1 MTDNYAGPEV
11 ANRWVDQFKA
21 RVPFKAHGFSDRTA
35 KALLE
40 YGVDGPERLLLMDPR
55 VIRCIPGVGD
65 FCMKEIELYR
75 ARFSH

>member
-1 MTDNYAGPEV
+1 MLGRKLPIDGSTNLRRAYRLKPMGSV
-11 ANRWVDQFKA
+11 IGQ
-21 RVPFKAHGFSDRTA
+21 A